1 MPLLLTSVE
10 SWSHRV
16 ELFFGAVLS
25 VRAEQGSLST
35 ERRWTP
41 GIACA

>member
-10 SWSHRV
+10 S
-16 ELFFGAVLS
+16 FFGVVLS
-25 VRAEQGSLST
+25 VRVEQGSLST

-41 GIACA
+41 GITCA